1 MCSHYELV
9 VNTYVQDLPHQMS
22 SPWLLPTSAHMTLF
36 VCVLRV
42 TLIGGL
48 HRRKK
53 CVYLRSVLNVVAVAE
68 VSDLALFC

>member
-1 MCSHYELV
+1 
-9 VNTYVQDLPHQMS
+9 MS